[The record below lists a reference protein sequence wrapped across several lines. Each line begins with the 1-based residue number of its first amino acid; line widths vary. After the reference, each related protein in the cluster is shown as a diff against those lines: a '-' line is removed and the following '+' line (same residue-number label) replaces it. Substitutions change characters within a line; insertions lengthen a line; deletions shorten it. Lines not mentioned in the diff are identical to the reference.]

1 MVERGRGSQLCSRRS
16 PLQLGRLQGHTR
28 GRANPGGEGRGS
40 GHGRGGGG
48 FPVVLS
54 GGRHCGWERP
64 FHALLG
70 PHGWAS
76 SEGTG
81 GARTTGKGTGTA
93 WSREPRIPFS
103 ELPNL
108 AVAETPRVCGQG
120 LYQGVPGK
128 LRAAQFSQEA

>member
-1 MVERGRGSQLCSRRS
+1 MGGMGAGAS
-16 PLQLGRLQGHTR
+16 PGPGAGPTR
-28 GRANPGGEGRGS
+28 AA
-40 GHGRGGGG
+40 RGGGRVVAGVGG

-81 GARTTGKGTGTA
+81 GARTTGTQRTKEGD
-93 WSREPRIPFS
+93 
-103 ELPNL
+103 
-108 AVAETPRVCGQG
+108 
-120 LYQGVPGK
+120 
-128 LRAAQFSQEA
+128 